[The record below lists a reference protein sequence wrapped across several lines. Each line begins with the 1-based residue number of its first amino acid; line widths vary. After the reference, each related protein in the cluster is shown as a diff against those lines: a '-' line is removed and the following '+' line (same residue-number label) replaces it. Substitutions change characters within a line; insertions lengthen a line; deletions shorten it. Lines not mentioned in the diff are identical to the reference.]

1 MKKTLTSAALFALL
15 VLLAVPQTKAQAQ
28 IELGPRV
35 GYDIDQLEEL
45 SIGAD
50 LRVSTIALPVQ
61 INGTFDYYLLGDEY
75 GGLDVF
81 RFTANGLYQFGIDNQ
96 YFTPYAGPGLSL
108 TRLSI
113 NDDGSFGNV
122 NASETELGLNLVGG
136 AQFSVGALKPFAQAE
151 FVVGGDYEPV
161 QITGGL
167 LFTIS
172 GN

>member
-1 MKKTLTSAALFALL
+1 MRKPFVFIALFALF
-15 VLLAVPQTKAQAQ
+15 VLAAAPQAKAQAQ

-45 SIGAD
+45 SLGAD
-50 LRVSTIALPVQ
+50 LRISSFALPVQ

-113 NDDGSFGNV
+113 DDDGSFGNI
-122 NASETELGLNLVGG
+122 NTSETELGLNLVGG
-136 AQFSVGALKPFAQAE
+136 AQFSIGTLKPFAQAE